1 MQITNSVSL
10 RMLPVEE
17 RPREKLLNLGAQAL
31 TDVELLSIFLGP
43 GVKGRSVLDIA
54 RDLLDRFGGF
64 RALLDARPEQ
74 IIGLPGMGIAKCAQI
89 RATLEL
95 TDRYL
100 RAVFDR
106 GEPITDP
113 RTTRRYLKF
122 KLGRYTREVFAVM
135 FLDNQHRL
143 ISYEELFFGTIDGAS
158 VHPREVVVRALENN
172 AAAVILAHNHPSGV
186 AEPSQADQRITE
198 RLISALQ
205 LVDVRVL
212 DHMIVG
218 EGEVLSFAERGLL

>member
-1 MQITNSVSL
+1 MKSTNTLSW
-10 RMLPVEE
+10 RNLPFDE

-31 TDVELLSIFLGP
+31 TDVELLSIFLGT
-43 GVKGRSVLDIA
+43 GHRGKTVQDIA
-54 RDLLDRFGGF
+54 RDLLDKFGGF
-64 RALLDARPEQ
+64 RGLLEAKPKE
-74 IIGLPGMGIAKCAQI
+74 IIDMPGMGIAKVAQI

-100 RAVFDR
+100 QSVFDR
-106 GEPITDP
+106 GDAITDP
-113 RTTRRYLKF
+113 GITRRFLKF
-122 KLGRYTREVFAVM
+122 KLGHYAREVFAVM

-158 VHPREVVVRALENN
+158 VHPREVIIRALENN

-186 AEPSQADQRITE
+186 AEPSQADQRITD